1 MNYDKKR
8 VNYDKK
14 RVNYDKN
21 IDLSYIV
28 HILPLVSIF

>member
-1 MNYDKKR
+1 M
-8 VNYDKK
+8 NYDKK